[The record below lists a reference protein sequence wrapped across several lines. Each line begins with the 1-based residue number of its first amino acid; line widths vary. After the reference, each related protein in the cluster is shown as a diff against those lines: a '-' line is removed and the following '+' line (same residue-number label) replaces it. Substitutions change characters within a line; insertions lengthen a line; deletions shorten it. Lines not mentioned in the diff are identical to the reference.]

1 MFSWEFYEIFK
12 NTSFTELQRCTVVL
26 YSHPMVQLYSFSYIN
41 FLLRS
46 ISLIDPPDIS
56 RAFTTDF
63 LTAFIF
69 KIFTGKSRLL
79 FGMLLQCQADNVNV
93 YYVISNCLTKSSRSE
108 VFYKKGNITNFTKFP
123 GNHLRQSLF
132 FNKVAGLRLQLY

>member
-1 MFSWEFYEIFK
+1 M
-12 NTSFTELQRCTVVL
+12 
-26 YSHPMVQLYSFSYIN
+26 
-41 FLLRS
+41 RS
-46 ISLIDPPDIS
+46 ISLIDAPDIS

-63 LTAFIF
+63 VTAFIF

-79 FGMLLQCQADNVNV
+79 FGMLRQCQADNVNV
-93 YYVISNCLTKSSRSE
+93 YYDISNCLTKSSRSK
-108 VFYKKGNITNFTKFP
+108 VFCKKGVLRNFTKFP